1 MEFWVLIWGIGVVAF
16 LYSSVGHAGA
26 SGYIAV
32 MALCSVPA
40 QQIKPIALALNITVS
55 VLAAWN
61 FYRAGHLDRRLL
73 TPLVIGSIPLAFLGG
88 YLKLPASWFQLL
100 VGLVLWFAAFQLW
113 IRASQERQAHPP
125 ANTTLAGTGAGLGL
139 LAGLTGTGGG
149 IFLTPWMLWRGWA
162 TTKTVAAV
170 SAMFILLNSAAGLTG
185 HLLATREFPYVG
197 WWLLAVVALAGWMGS
212 WLGSRRYSA
221 LWIRRLMAV
230 VLLIAGAKLIFI
242 P

>member
-1 MEFWVLIWGIGVVAF
+1 MEFWVLILGMGLVAF

-73 TPLVIGSIPLAFLGG
+73 IPLVIGSVPLAFLGG

-113 IRASQERQAHPP
+113 ARASQEKSAHSPD
-125 ANTTLAGTGAGLGL
+125 NTTLVGTGAGLGL

-185 HLLATREFPYVG
+185 HLLATREFPHVG
-197 WWLLAVVALAGWMGS
+197 WWLRAVVALAGWMGS
-212 WLGSRRYSA
+212 WLGSRRYPV
-221 LWIRRLMAV
+221 LWIRRLLAV

>member
-1 MEFWVLIWGIGVVAF
+1 MEIWFLILGMGVVAF

-40 QQIKPIALALNITVS
+40 PEIKPIALALNITVS
-55 VLAAWN
+55 ILATWN
-61 FYRAGHLDRRLL
+61 FYRAGYLDRRLL
-73 TPLVIGSIPLAFLGG
+73 IPLVIGSVPLAFLGG
-88 YLKLPASWFQLL
+88 YLKLPAPWFQLL
-100 VGLVLWFAAFQLW
+100 VGWVLWFAALQLW
-113 IRASQERQAHPP
+113 TTARQEKDVHPP
-125 ANTTLAGTGAGLGL
+125 ANATLVGTGAGLGL

-185 HLLATREFPYVG
+185 HLFATREFPHVG
-197 WWLLAVVALAGWMGS
+197 WWLLAVVALGGWIGS
-212 WLGSRRYSA
+212 WLGSRRFPA
-221 LWIRRLMAV
+221 LWIRRLLAV

>member
-1 MEFWVLIWGIGVVAF
+1 MDLWILAVGMGLVAF
-16 LYSSVGHAGA
+16 LYSSIGHAGA

-40 QQIKPIALALNITVS
+40 VQIKPIALALNIAVS
-55 VLAAWN
+55 ILASWN
-61 FYRAGHLDRRLL
+61 FYRAGHLNPKLL
-73 TPLVIGSIPLAFLGG
+73 IPLVLGSVPMAFLGG
-88 YLKLPASWFQLL
+88 YLKLPAHWFQVL
-100 VGLVLWFAAFQLW
+100 VGLVLWFSAYRLW
-113 IRASQERQAHPP
+113 LKARVEKTGHSPGRFI
-125 ANTTLAGTGAGLGL
+125 LAGTGAGLGL

-170 SAMFILLNSAAGLTG
+170 SALFIFCNSVAGLAG
-185 HLLATREFPYVG
+185 HFAAVQDFPTFG
-197 WWLLAVVALAGWMGS
+197 LWLLPVVAGGGWFGS

-221 LWIRRLMAV
+221 FWIRRLLAA
-230 VLLIAGAKLIFI
+230 VLLIAGMKLIFI

>member
-1 MEFWVLIWGIGVVAF
+1 MEFWVLILGMGVVAF

-55 VLAAWN
+55 ILASWN
-61 FYRAGHLDRRLL
+61 FYRAGYLNRRLL
-73 TPLVIGSIPLAFLGG
+73 IPLVIGSVPFAFLGG
-88 YLKLPASWFQLL
+88 YLKLPVHWFQIL
-100 VGLVLWFAAFQLW
+100 VGSVLWFSAYQLW
-113 IRASQERQAHPP
+113 LKAREERKIYTPR
-125 ANTTLAGTGAGLGL
+125 NETLVGTGAGLGL

-162 TTKTVAAV
+162 ATKTVAAV
-170 SAMFILLNSAAGLTG
+170 SAVFILCNSVAGLAG
-185 HLLATREFPYVG
+185 HFTAAREFPVFG
-197 WWLLAVVALAGWMGS
+197 LWLLVVVAVGGWFGS
-212 WLGSRRYSA
+212 QLGSRLYPPM
-221 LWIRRLMAV
+221 LIRRLLAV

>member
-1 MEFWVLIWGIGVVAF
+1 MEIWFLILGMGVVAF

-32 MALCSVPA
+32 MALCSVPTPE
-40 QQIKPIALALNITVS
+40 IKPIALALNITVS
-55 VLAAWN
+55 ILASWN

-73 TPLVIGSIPLAFLGG
+73 IPLVIGSVPFAFLGG

-113 IRASQERQAHPP
+113 TTARQEKDVRSPS
-125 ANTTLAGTGAGLGL
+125 NTVLAGAGSGLGL

-185 HLLATREFPYVG
+185 HLLATREFPHVG
-197 WWLLAVVALAGWMGS
+197 WWLLTVVALGGWMGS
-212 WLGSRRYSA
+212 WLGSRCFPV
-221 LWIRRLMAV
+221 LWIRRLLAV
-230 VLLIAGAKLIFI
+230 VLLIAGAKLILI

>member
-1 MEFWVLIWGIGVVAF
+1 MEIWFLILGMGVVAF

-55 VLAAWN
+55 ILAAWN
-61 FYRAGHLDRRLL
+61 FYQAGHLDRRLL
-73 TPLVIGSIPLAFLGG
+73 ILLVIGSVPLAFVGG

-113 IRASQERQAHPP
+113 TTARMEKEAYSP

-139 LAGLTGTGGG
+139 LAGLTGTG
-149 IFLTPWMLWRGWA
+149 
-162 TTKTVAAV
+162 
-170 SAMFILLNSAAGLTG
+170 
-185 HLLATREFPYVG
+185 
-197 WWLLAVVALAGWMGS
+197 
-212 WLGSRRYSA
+212 
-221 LWIRRLMAV
+221 
-230 VLLIAGAKLIFI
+230 
-242 P
+242 

>member
-1 MEFWVLIWGIGVVAF
+1 MEFWFLILGMGLVAF

-55 VLAAWN
+55 ILTAWN
-61 FYRAGHLDRRLL
+61 FYRAGHFHRRLFI
-73 TPLVIGSIPLAFLGG
+73 TLVIGSVPFAFLGG
-88 YLKLPASWFQLL
+88 YLKLPPGWFQLL
-100 VGLVLWFAAFQLW
+100 VGLVLWFSAFQLW
-113 IRASQERQAHPP
+113 IQAGREKVVHPP
-125 ANTTLAGTGAGLGL
+125 ASGALAGTGVGLGL

-162 TTKTVAAV
+162 STKTVAAV
-170 SAMFILLNSAAGLTG
+170 SAMFIFLNSAAGLTG
-185 HLLATREFPYVG
+185 HLLATGEFPHVG
-197 WWLLAVVALAGWMGS
+197 WWLLVVVALAGWMGS
-212 WLGSRRYSA
+212 WLGSRRYPVV
-221 LWIRRLMAV
+221 WIRRLLAL
-230 VLLIAGAKLIFI
+230 VLLIAGAKLIFL